1 MHLSEYI
8 RFDGMGL
15 ASLVQR
21 KEVSPAELVRV
32 ALQAIA
38 AANPSLNAVVGTLED
53 EAQATLARGLPAGPF
68 TGVPFLIKD
77 LGIHAAQIPSS
88 LGTRTFK
95 GLALPH
101 DSALMARY
109 RRAGLVLVG
118 RTNTPELGLNI
129 STEPLA
135 WGPTRNPWHLAF
147 SPGGSS
153 GGSAAAVSAGM
164 TPMAYGNDGG
174 GSIRVPAGMCGLFGL
189 KPTRG
194 RISSG
199 PDAGELLNGFGVEHV
214 LTRSVRDSAA
224 MLDLSA
230 GPEVGDPY
238 GIPAPVRPFLEE
250 VGREPGRLRIGV
262 CRAAPLGDAVSPECL
277 QALDEAV
284 RLCGALGHEL
294 VEVAPPFNGALL
306 EQILLPLWSTA
317 LLGWANGL
325 AAFSG
330 RPLQEENFERTTWAA
345 LEYGRRVTGAEVQ
358 AGLVMLNQ
366 FCRESGRFFVE
377 HDLLLTPL
385 YALPALPLG
394 LLDANA
400 PMTYPQWM
408 RRLQSVCPFTTQA
421 NATGQPAMSVPLF
434 WSAQGLP
441 IGAHFVGRWGDEA
454 TLFRLAGQ
462 LERAQPWAHRR
473 PAHHA
478 AAARA

>member
-1 MHLSEYI
+1 MHLGEYI

-32 ALQAIA
+32 AFQAIA
-38 AANPSLNAVVGTLED
+38 AVNPSLNAVIATLEE
-53 EAQATLARGLPAGPF
+53 EAQAALKRGLPAGPF

-77 LGIHAAQIPSS
+77 LGVHAAQIPSS
-88 LGTRTFK
+88 QGTRTFK
-95 GLALPH
+95 DLVFPH

-118 RTNTPELGLNI
+118 RTNAPELGLNI

-135 WGPTRNPWHLAF
+135 WGPSRNPWHLAF

-164 TPMAYGNDGG
+164 VPMAYGNDGG
-174 GSIRVPAGMCGLFGL
+174 GSIRVPAGLCGLFGL

-199 PDAGELLNGFGVEHV
+199 PGAGELLNGFGTEHV

-224 MLDLSA
+224 MLDVSA
-230 GPEVGDPY
+230 GSEVGDPY
-238 GIPAPVRPFLEE
+238 GIPPPVRPFLEE
-250 VGREPGRLRIGV
+250 VEREPGRLRIGV
-262 CRAAPLGDAVSPECL
+262 CRAAPKGDPVSPECL

-284 RLCGALGHEL
+284 RLCASLGHEL
-294 VEVAPPFNGALL
+294 VEVSPPFNGALL

-325 AAFSG
+325 AAMSG
-330 RPLQEENFERTTWAA
+330 RPLLEENFERTTWAT
-345 LEYGRRVTGAEVQ
+345 LEYGRRVTGGEVQ
-358 AGLVMLNQ
+358 AGLAMLNQ
-366 FCRESGRFFVE
+366 FSRESGRFFVD
-377 HDLLLTPL
+377 HDLLLTPT

-400 PMTYPQWM
+400 PLTFPQWM
-408 RRLQSVCPFTTQA
+408 RQLQSVCPFTTQA

-434 WSAQGLP
+434 WSAQGFP
-441 IGAHFVGRWGDEA
+441 VGAHFVGRWGDEA
-454 TLFRLAGQ
+454 TLLRLAGQ

-473 PAHHA
+473 PPHHA
-478 AAARA
+478 ATSQV